1 MKKSFITLFCVIYS
15 LAAVAAG
22 VITCP
27 AYDANYMPAKITLP
41 SEELLSKAKAP
52 LEPLSAEEIQIRLN
66 TPEFHAF
73 SYDFWLNEVS
83 DWAFLKDKSKDKTIS
98 SEYVLMG
105 DVSFVGT
112 TAINIEIYSDGTGS
126 MIYEFHDCGKDR
138 IILSRTIA
146 LNRSQTKE
154 IERIIEDNNFWK
166 SEINTSQGLDGNTIM
181 VEGVKHNKYNF
192 LYKWSPLPDDAE
204 YRIYYSIKECYN
216 KWK

>member
-1 MKKSFITLFCVIYS
+1 MT
-15 LAAVAAG
+15 
-22 VITCP
+22 
-27 AYDANYMPAKITLP
+27 
-41 SEELLSKAKAP
+41 
-52 LEPLSAEEIQIRLN
+52 
-66 TPEFHAF
+66 
-73 SYDFWLNEVS
+73 
-83 DWAFLKDKSKDKTIS
+83 DWGFLKDETKDKIIS
-98 SEYVLMG
+98 REYVLIG

-112 TAINIEIYSDGTGS
+112 TAINIEIYTDGSG
-126 MIYEFHDCGKDR
+126 MMRYEFHDFNKDR
-138 IILSRTIA
+138 NTMDRTIA